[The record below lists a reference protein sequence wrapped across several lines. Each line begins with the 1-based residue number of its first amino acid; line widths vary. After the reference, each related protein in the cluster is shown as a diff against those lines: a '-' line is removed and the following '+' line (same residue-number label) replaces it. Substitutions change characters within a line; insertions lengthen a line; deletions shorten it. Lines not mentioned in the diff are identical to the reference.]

1 MTREEALSN
10 LAQPAYDK
18 ETIEQDFEYIANK
31 LDMTVAE
38 LTALMKLPN
47 KSYRDYKSQ
56 RYLFDLGAKVMHMLG
71 MERAVKR

>member
-1 MTREEALSN
+1 MTREEALTN
-10 LAQPAYDK
+10 LAQPAYDP
-18 ETIEQDFEYIANK
+18 ETAEQDFEYIANK

-56 RYLFDLGAKVMHMLG
+56 HYLFELGAKVMHMLG